1 MDLTDHGLQRVIIQA
16 SEQAIQGN
24 IQIAGRADAGTDEDY
39 TEDKFIEEEEEED
52 NSELLEEQSKEQT
65 FGGRYITDALMLKCA
80 TNAKTKD
87 KKQLIKK
94 EGRGFFFSILTH
106 MNLEQQKLVSIEEN
120 EELSAKIQKK
130 TRLKENGLKACKKL
144 EVLYLFENRLTKL
157 SETMLSFKKLLRLS
171 LWDN

>member
-1 MDLTDHGLQRVIIQA
+1 
-16 SEQAIQGN
+16 
-24 IQIAGRADAGTDEDY
+24 
-39 TEDKFIEEEEEED
+39 
-52 NSELLEEQSKEQT
+52 
-65 FGGRYITDALMLKCA
+65 
-80 TNAKTKD
+80 
-87 KKQLIKK
+87 
-94 EGRGFFFSILTH
+94 

-120 EELSAKIQKK
+120 EELSAKIQQK